1 MGLQELDMTEQ
12 LSMKVGSP
20 MHEDP
25 NNKFSF
31 GNQAAAHTCMCP
43 CWMETHRR
51 RQAELSL
58 QGMIVIWLQ
67 PPWDPLGEVTG
78 QAHKWVLKT

>member
-1 MGLQELDMTEQ
+1 MGLKELDMTEQ
-12 LSMKVGSP
+12 LGMKVGSP

-67 PPWDPLGEVTG
+67 PP
-78 QAHKWVLKT
+78 